1 MCDISEAVKKDEKIQ
16 QTKTKNIIN
25 KLTFFNQK
33 NTMKKTNYFAPAIEE
48 ILMEVEK
55 GIAQSTTEGG
65 SGWNDGWN
73 GGSEDDTHGNI

>member
-1 MCDISEAVKKDEKIQ
+1 
-16 QTKTKNIIN
+16 
-25 KLTFFNQK
+25 
-33 NTMKKTNYFAPAIEE
+33 MKKTNYFAPAIEE